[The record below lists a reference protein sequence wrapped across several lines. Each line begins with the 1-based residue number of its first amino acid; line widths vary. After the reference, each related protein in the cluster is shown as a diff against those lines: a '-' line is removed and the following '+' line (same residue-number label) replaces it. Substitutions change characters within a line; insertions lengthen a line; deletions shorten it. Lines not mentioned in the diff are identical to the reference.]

1 LKDFT
6 VAEVQRDRVTLHDG
20 EFFECVARLM
30 PALVQA
36 LSIDDDMIAVGDR
49 VSAERNA
56 LGEWWIGARQPPRTQ
71 LSRRDTHGRRQV
83 LAANVDT
90 GLLVMGLDA
99 DFNLK
104 RLDRYLALVRL
115 AGVQPVVVLTKA
127 DECPRTEERLGQV
140 RAHVPSGV
148 DAVAVDGR
156 DARTRDMLRPWMAAG
171 RTLVLL
177 GSSGAGKSTLTNTL
191 VGQAVQDTGGVRHG
205 DSRGRHTTTA
215 RSLHR
220 LEGGAAII
228 DTPGLR
234 TLRLDTDDE
243 SLDAVFDDI
252 GRWAARCR
260 FRDCAHAG
268 EPGCAVRE
276 AVAPERLA
284 NWRKLQREVRRDTL
298 NALER
303 RQMLAQWKARGRMAA
318 QRLKDKRGEDG

>member
-1 LKDFT
+1 MT

-20 EFFECVARLM
+20 EFECVARLL

-36 LSIDDDMIAVGDR
+36 LALDDDMLAVGDR
-49 VSAERNA
+49 IVADRNA
-56 LGEWWIGARQPPRTQ
+56 LGEWWIGAREPPRTQ
-71 LSRRDTHGRRQV
+71 LARRDTRGRRQV

-90 GLLVMGLDA
+90 ALLVMGLDA

-104 RLDRYLALVRL
+104 RLDRYVALVRL

-127 DECPRTEERLGQV
+127 DACAQPAERLAQV
-140 RAHVPSGV
+140 RAHVPAAI

-156 DARTRDMLRPWMAAG
+156 DARTCDALAPWLAAG

-191 VGQAVQDTGGVRHG
+191 LGQAVQGTGGVRAG
-205 DSRGRHTTTA
+205 DGRGRHTTTS

-220 LEGGAAII
+220 LAGGACII

-243 SLDAVFDDI
+243 GLDAVFDDI

-268 EPGCAVRE
+268 EPGCAVRD

-284 NWRKLQREVRRDTL
+284 NYRKLQREVRRDTL

-303 RQMLAQWKARGRMAA
+303 QRMLGQWKARGREAA
-318 QRLKDKRGEDG
+318 LRLKAKRGDG

>member
-1 LKDFT
+1 MT

-20 EFFECVARLM
+20 DFECIARAL

-36 LSIDDDMIAVGDR
+36 LAIDDETLAVGDR
-49 VSAERNA
+49 VIAERNS
-56 LGEWWIGARQPPRTQ
+56 LGEWWIGTRLPARTQ
-71 LSRRDTHGRRQV
+71 LSRRDTHGHRQV

-90 GLLVMGLDA
+90 ALLVMGLDG
-99 DFNLK
+99 DYNLR

-127 DECPRTEERLGQV
+127 DACSDPQRRLAQV
-140 RAHVPSGV
+140 REHVPPGV

-156 DARTRDMLRPWMAAG
+156 DPRTRDVLAPWLQRG
-171 RTLVLL
+171 RTLVVL

-191 VGQAVQDTGGVRHG
+191 VESEVQDTGVVRHG
-205 DSRGRHTTTA
+205 DGRGRHTTTV

-220 LEGGAAII
+220 LAGGACVI

-243 SLDAVFDDI
+243 GLSAVFDDI
-252 GRWAARCR
+252 GRWASRCR

-276 AVAPERLA
+276 AVAPERVE

-303 RQMLAQWKARGRMAA
+303 KQLAGQWKARSRLARIH
-318 QRLKDKRGEDG
+318 QRAKRGDDD

>member
-1 LKDFT
+1 MT

-20 EFFECVARLM
+20 DFECIARLL

-36 LSIDDDMIAVGDR
+36 LALEDDTMAVGDR
-49 VSAERNA
+49 VVAERSA
-56 LGEWWIGARQPPRTQ
+56 LGEWWIGSRLPPRTQ
-71 LSRRDTHGRRQV
+71 LARRDTHGHRQV
-83 LAANVDT
+83 LASNVDT
-90 GLLVMGLDA
+90 ALLVMGLDA
-99 DFNLK
+99 DFNLR

-127 DECPRTEERLGQV
+127 DQCSALETRLAQV
-140 RAHVPSGV
+140 RAHLPSGV
-148 DAVAVDGR
+148 DALAVDGR
-156 DARTRDMLRPWMAAG
+156 DDRTREALAPWLGAG

-191 VGQAVQDTGGVRHG
+191 VGRDVQGTGGLRTG
-205 DSRGRHTTTA
+205 DGRGRHTTTV
-215 RSLHR
+215 RSMHR
-220 LEGGAAII
+220 LAGGAFIV

-243 SLDAVFDDI
+243 GLDAVFDDI

-260 FRDCAHAG
+260 FRDCSHAG

-284 NWRKLQREVRRDTL
+284 NYFKLQREVRRDTL

-303 RQMLAQWKARGRMAA
+303 QKMLGEWKARGRQGA
-318 QRLKDKRGEDG
+318 QRLKEKRGER

>member
-1 LKDFT
+1 MT

-20 EFFECVARLM
+20 DFECIARAL

-36 LSIDDDMIAVGDR
+36 LAIDDETLAVGDR
-49 VSAERNA
+49 VLAERNT
-56 LGEWWIGARQPPRTQ
+56 LGEWWIGTRLPARTQ
-71 LSRRDTHGRRQV
+71 LSRRDTHGHRQV

-90 GLLVMGLDA
+90 ALLVMGLDG
-99 DFNLK
+99 DYNLR
-104 RLDRYLALVRL
+104 RLDRYLALARL

-127 DECPRTEERLGQV
+127 DECPDPDRRLTQV

-156 DARTRDMLRPWMAAG
+156 DARTLAVMAPWLQAG
-171 RTLVLL
+171 RTLVVL

-191 VGQAVQDTGGVRHG
+191 VEHDVQQTGGLRLG
-205 DSRGRHTTTA
+205 DGRGRHTTTA
-215 RSLHR
+215 RSMHR
-220 LEGGAAII
+220 LAGGAFVI

-243 SLDAVFDDI
+243 GLGAVFDDI
-252 GRWAARCR
+252 GRWAERCR

-268 EPGCAVRE
+268 EPGCAVRD
-276 AVAPERLA
+276 AVAPERVE

-298 NALER
+298 SALER
-303 RQMLAQWKARGRMAA
+303 KQMVGQWKARSRIARMH
-318 QRLKDKRGEDG
+318 QRAKRDGDD

>member
-1 LKDFT
+1 MT

-20 EFFECVARLM
+20 NFECIARLL

-36 LSIDDDMIAVGDR
+36 LALEDDTIAVGDR
-49 VSAERNA
+49 VVAERNA
-56 LGEWWIGARQPPRTQ
+56 LGEWWIGSRLPPRTQ
-71 LSRRDTHGRRQV
+71 LARRDTHGHRQV
-83 LAANVDT
+83 LASNVDT
-90 GLLVMGLDA
+90 ALLVMGLDA
-99 DFNLK
+99 DFNLR

-127 DECPRTEERLGQV
+127 DQCEAPASRLAQV
-140 RAHVPSGV
+140 RSHLPSGI

-156 DARTRDMLRPWMAAG
+156 DDATRDALAPWLGAG

-191 VGQAVQDTGGVRHG
+191 VGRGVQGTGGVRTG
-205 DSRGRHTTTA
+205 DGRGRHTTTV
-215 RSLHR
+215 RSMHR
-220 LEGGAAII
+220 LEGGAFIV

-243 SLDAVFDDI
+243 GLDAVFDDI

-260 FRDCAHAG
+260 FRDCTHVG

-284 NWRKLQREVRRDTL
+284 NYFKLQREVRRDTL

-303 RQMLAQWKARGRMAA
+303 QKLLSEWKARGRQGA
-318 QRLKDKRGEDG
+318 QRLREKRGER

>member
-1 LKDFT
+1 MT

-20 EFFECVARLM
+20 DFECIARLL

-36 LSIDDDMIAVGDR
+36 LAVEDDTMAVGDR
-49 VSAERNA
+49 VVAERNA
-56 LGEWWIGARQPPRTQ
+56 LGEWWIGSRLPPRTQ
-71 LSRRDTHGRRQV
+71 LARRDTHGHRQV
-83 LAANVDT
+83 LASNVDT
-90 GLLVMGLDA
+90 ALLVLGLDA
-99 DFNLK
+99 DFNLR

-115 AGVQPVVVLTKA
+115 AGVEAVVVLTKA
-127 DECPRTEERLGQV
+127 DQCDAPETRLAQV
-140 RAHVPSGV
+140 RAHLQSGV
-148 DAVAVDGR
+148 HALAVDGR
-156 DARTRDMLRPWMAAG
+156 DERTREALAPWLGAG

-191 VGQAVQDTGGVRHG
+191 IGAAVQDTGGTRCG
-205 DSRGRHTTTA
+205 DGRGRHTTTV
-215 RSLHR
+215 RSMHR
-220 LEGGAAII
+220 LCGGAFIV

-243 SLDAVFDDI
+243 GLDAVFDDI

-260 FRDCAHAG
+260 FRDCTHTG

-284 NWRKLQREVRRDTL
+284 NYFKLQREVRRDTL

-303 RQMLAQWKARGRMAA
+303 QKMIGEWKARGRQAA
-318 QRLKDKRGEDG
+318 QRLKDKRGER